1 MIMNEPGTGRPDDT
15 NPDDEKI
22 GVALTMLRYAIE
34 VVAGVALTRRLHGA
48 LMNLSEIDPGIDRV
62 SVADPDAIETV
73 EINGDKVNPANNALY
88 YARDEPP
95 ASIVGLDTRAMAYN
109 VVALWVAT
117 ATRWD
122 RLTSWGCLAAAR
134 AARII
139 INEAEAAARELGTIP
154 GVDDSGADEVVEAE
168 VSRIHA
174 VRKIILRTVPVV
186 ADLGDPVGVAGRG
199 DQGGV
204 SFALI
209 HGYIPPTLRDYTRP
223 ALAHLVMEGRARMWV
238 ESGHLFFVLAD
249 KPAQPFAD
257 DVKDGGTDS

>member
-1 MIMNEPGTGRPDDT
+1 MNEPGTGRPDDT
-15 NPDDEKI
+15 NPDDETI

-34 VVAGVALTRRLHGA
+34 AVAGVALTRRLHGA

-73 EINGDKVNPANNALY
+73 EINGDKVNPANSALY

-139 INEAEAAARELGTIP
+139 INEAEAAARELGAIP

-168 VSRIHA
+168 MFRIHA
-174 VRKIILRTVPVV
+174 VRRIILRTIPVV
-186 ADLGDPVGVAGRG
+186 TELRYPDTHEGTSVDVIVN
-199 DQGGV
+199 
-204 SFALI
+204 
-209 HGYIPPTLRDYTRP
+209 YIPPALISYVRP
-223 ALAHLVMEGRARMWV
+223 ALAHLAMEGRVRMRRV
-238 ESGHLFFVLAD
+238 DSGVTVVTLVDKAAD
-249 KPAQPFAD
+249 EKTE
-257 DVKDGGTDS
+257 DGGADS